1 MRVSKWDGDRQ
12 RPGECGVIKP
22 GPMEGW
28 CGSVPQ
34 GALGAAR
41 LPLMVVPLRQESRQV
56 YKPVPI
62 TNWLRVFP

>member
-34 GALGAAR
+34 GG
-41 LPLMVVPLRQESRQV
+41 PGGSKVTPHGC
-56 YKPVPI
+56 PI
-62 TNWLRVFP
+62 KTREQASL